1 MNQQTTERA
10 SFTAMADGTPEDYAR
25 CAAAAQAEAVELP
38 DRLMALLGTME
49 GTGGFRIGRLEHSLQ
64 SATRA
69 LRDGRD
75 DEYVACALLH
85 DIGDMLAPHNHP
97 EVAAAVLRPFVSEG
111 NRWMVEHHGI
121 FQTYYY
127 NHHFGRD
134 RNVRDRFIDSPFYER
149 TVEFCELYDQN
160 SFDPDYDNLPLAHFE
175 PVLRR
180 VLVPGKEAE
189 YRVQA
194 R

>member
-1 MNQQTTERA
+1 MNTIERA
-10 SFTAMADGTPEDYAR
+10 SFTAMADGTPEDYEK
-25 CAAAAQAEAVELP
+25 CVAAAQAEASELP
-38 DRLMALLGTME
+38 DRLMALLASME
-49 GTGGFRIGRLEHSLQ
+49 GAGGFRIGRLEHSLQ

-69 LRDGRD
+69 RRDGRD
-75 DEYVACALLH
+75 DEYVVCALLH
-85 DIGDMLAPHNHP
+85 DIGDTIAPHNHP
-97 EVAAAVLRPFVSEG
+97 EIAAAVLRPFVSEG

-134 RNVRDRFIDSPFYER
+134 RNARDEFVGSPFYKQ

-175 PVLRR
+175 SNLRR
-180 VLVPGKEAE
+180 ILTPGNEAA
-189 YRVQA
+189 YKVQG

>member
-1 MNQQTTERA
+1 MNQQMMERA
-10 SFTAMADGTPEDYAR
+10 SFTAMADGKPEDYAK
-25 CAAAAQAEAVELP
+25 CAAAARAEAGELP
-38 DRLMALLGTME
+38 DRLMALLATME
-49 GTGGFRIGRLEHSLQ
+49 GGGGFRIGRLEHSLQ

-85 DIGDMLAPHNHP
+85 DIGDM
-97 EVAAAVLRPFVSEG
+97 
-111 NRWMVEHHGI
+111 
-121 FQTYYY
+121 

-134 RNVRDRFIDSPFYER
+134 RNVRDRFVDSPYYER

-175 PVLRR
+175 PLLRR
-180 VLVPGKEAE
+180 VLVPGTEAE